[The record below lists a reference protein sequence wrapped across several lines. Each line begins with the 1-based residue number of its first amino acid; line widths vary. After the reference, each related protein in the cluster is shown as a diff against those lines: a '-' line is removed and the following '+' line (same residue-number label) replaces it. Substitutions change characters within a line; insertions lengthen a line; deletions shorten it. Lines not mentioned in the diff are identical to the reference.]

1 MSLHVRGRYQR
12 SMQLTRNL
20 CCAVQPWW
28 DEIKKQW
35 PKTVLQILLPLLVM
49 WVCWLTGAGP
59 FNKDLFPPS
68 ANTTLPESVPSVT
81 HEAVF
86 TEL

>member
-1 MSLHVRGRYQR
+1 M
-12 SMQLTRNL
+12 
-20 CCAVQPWW
+20 QPWW
-28 DEIKKQW
+28 EEFKKQW
-35 PKTVLQILLPLLVM
+35 PKTVLQILLPLFVM

-59 FNKDLFPPS
+59 FNKDMFPLS

-81 HEAVF
+81 PEDVF